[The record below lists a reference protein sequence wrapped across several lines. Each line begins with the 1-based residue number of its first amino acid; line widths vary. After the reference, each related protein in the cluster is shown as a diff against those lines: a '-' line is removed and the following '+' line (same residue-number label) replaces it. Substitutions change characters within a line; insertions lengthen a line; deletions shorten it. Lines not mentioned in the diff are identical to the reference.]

1 MDRIQKDQRASFPQ
15 IQGSLEKG
23 PTDENLRTGRRGNVS
38 VKRSIRFYC
47 AGLLALLMILAA
59 PLRENHAQQPSQYSL
74 SASDELMHRAALLIR
89 DLHRRDA
96 ASREESEYLNLVAV
110 YERAV
115 RLDESRMT
123 GDAALAAAAET
134 YREMAIQFKKQR
146 YFYSAI
152 ESYGAILKQYPNGPF
167 LTRALTGMAHIH
179 EYDLQE
185 PEAAARAY
193 SDIIRRFPESVTAR
207 EAEACLV
214 RLQKAAGDRN
224 PADVIEVHSDEDAAG
239 IATVS
244 QVRHFSGPDY
254 ARVILDL
261 SVTTQ
266 YERKMEGSS
275 LVIKLPTAKVSPLI
289 SQLQTVAAPGGMLK
303 QIRLSAKDSA
313 VEIRIDCSRL
323 RDFAIFSLDNPA
335 RLVAD
340 LRGSRPIGDEGEL
353 AEAQP
358 ATPTA
363 KPGTTGSLT
372 LMRALGLKVRRIVID
387 PGHGGSDTGA
397 IGRDGSFE
405 KDIVLDIGLRLRAAI
420 QRDMKDVEVIMTR
433 DSDKFVP
440 LDERT
445 AIANARQ
452 ADLFVSIHLNS
463 SPAPQASGIETYFLS
478 LEASKEELD
487 VATRENALTTR
498 NAGELQSLLQRIV
511 TDTRINE
518 SREFAQHVQTSLV
531 SGIGRVSP
539 TASFNRGVKKAPFV
553 VLLGANMP
561 SVLAEVSFLSHPKDG
576 EALRTTEFRQ
586 QIAESLFGGIKS
598 YVDALTRTAGN

>member
-1 MDRIQKDQRASFPQ
+1 
-15 IQGSLEKG
+15 
-23 PTDENLRTGRRGNVS
+23 
-38 VKRSIRFYC
+38 VKRSIRFSC
-47 AGLLALLMILAA
+47 AGLLAILMILAA

-96 ASREESEYLNLVAV
+96 ASREESEYLNLVGV

-115 RLDESRMT
+115 RLDETRMT

-134 YREMAIQFKKQR
+134 YREMALQFKKQR

-152 ESYGAILKQYPNGPF
+152 ECYGAILKQYPNGPF

-179 EYDLQE
+179 EHDLQE

-193 SDIIRRFPESVTAR
+193 SDIIRRFPQSVTAR

-214 RLQKAAGDRN
+214 RLQKGSGGIN
-224 PADVIEVHSDEDAAG
+224 GNDVIEVHSDEDAAG

-289 SQLQTVAAPGGMLK
+289 SQLQNVSAPGGMLK

-340 LRGSRPIGDEGEL
+340 LRGSRPIGDE
-353 AEAQP
+353 AEIAETQP
-358 ATPTA
+358 ALPA
-363 KPGTTGSLT
+363 VKPGTPGSMT

-405 KDIVLDIGLRLRAAI
+405 KDIVLDIGLRLRAVI
-420 QRDMKDVEVIMTR
+420 QRELKDVEVIMTR
-433 DSDKFVP
+433 ETDKFVP

-452 ADLFVSIHLNS
+452 ADLFISIHLNS

-478 LEASKEELD
+478 LDANKDELD

-498 NAGELQSLLQRIV
+498 NAGELQSLLQKIV

-539 TASFNRGVKKAPFV
+539 SASFNRGVKKAPFV

-576 EALRTTEFRQ
+576 EALRTSEFRQ
-586 QIAESLFGGIKS
+586 QIAESLFGGIKT
-598 YVDALTRTAGN
+598 YVDSLTRTAGN

>member
-1 MDRIQKDQRASFPQ
+1 M
-15 IQGSLEKG
+15 
-23 PTDENLRTGRRGNVS
+23 
-38 VKRSIRFYC
+38 KRSIRFYC

-185 PEAAARAY
+185 PESAARAY

-289 SQLQTVAAPGGMLK
+289 SQLQTVASPGGMLK

-358 ATPTA
+358 SAPAA

-420 QRDMKDVEVIMTR
+420 QREMKDVEVIMTR

>member
-1 MDRIQKDQRASFPQ
+1 M
-15 IQGSLEKG
+15 
-23 PTDENLRTGRRGNVS
+23 
-38 VKRSIRFYC
+38 KRSIRFSC

-96 ASREESEYLNLVAV
+96 ASREESEYLNLVGV

-134 YREMAIQFKKQR
+134 YREMAVQFKKQR

-224 PADVIEVHSDEDAAG
+224 PMDVIEVHSDEDAAG

-289 SQLQTVAAPGGMLK
+289 SQLQTVAAPGGMLR

-340 LRGSRPIGDEGEL
+340 LRGSRPIGEESEI
-353 AEAQP
+353 AESQP
-358 ATPTA
+358 VIPAV
-363 KPGTTGSLT
+363 KPGAPGSMT

-397 IGRDGSFE
+397 IGRDGSYE

-420 QRDMKDVEVIMTR
+420 QREMKDVEVIMTR

-478 LEASKEELD
+478 LEASKDELD

-498 NAGELQSLLQRIV
+498 NAGELQSLLQKIV

-531 SGIGRVSP
+531 SGISRVSP

-598 YVDALTRTAGN
+598 YVDSLTRTAGN

>member
-1 MDRIQKDQRASFPQ
+1 M
-15 IQGSLEKG
+15 
-23 PTDENLRTGRRGNVS
+23 
-38 VKRSIRFYC
+38 KRSIRFYC

-134 YREMAIQFKKQR
+134 YREMAVQFKKQR

-340 LRGSRPIGDEGEL
+340 LRGSRPIGEEGEM

-358 ATPTA
+358 APTA
-363 KPGTTGSLT
+363 VKPGTPGSMT

-433 DSDKFVP
+433 DSDRFVP

-478 LEASKEELD
+478 LEASKDELE

-498 NAGELQSLLQRIV
+498 NAGELQSLLQKIV

-598 YVDALTRTAGN
+598 YVDSLTRTAGN

>member
-1 MDRIQKDQRASFPQ
+1 
-15 IQGSLEKG
+15 
-23 PTDENLRTGRRGNVS
+23 
-38 VKRSIRFYC
+38 
-47 AGLLALLMILAA
+47 LLL
-59 PLRENHAQQPSQYSL
+59 
-74 SASDELMHRAALLIR
+74 R
-89 DLHRRDA
+89 DLHRREA
-96 ASREESEYLNLVAV
+96 LAREENEYLNLVTV

-115 RLDESRMT
+115 KLDEDHQT
-123 GDAALAAAAET
+123 GDAALAAAADT
-134 YREMAIQFKKQR
+134 YREMARQFKKQR

-152 ESYGAILKQYPNGPF
+152 ECYGAILKQYPNGPF
-167 LTRALTGMAHIH
+167 LTRALTGMARIH
-179 EYDLQE
+179 EQDLQE

-193 SDIIRRFPESVTAR
+193 SDIIRRFPQSVSAR
-207 EAEACLV
+207 EAEASLV
-214 RLQKAAGDRN
+214 RLQKVTGDRN
-224 PADVIEVHSDEDAAG
+224 PVDVIEAHSDDDAAG

-289 SQLQTVAAPGGMLK
+289 SQLQNVSSPGGMLK
-303 QIRLSAKDSA
+303 QIRLNVKESS

-323 RDFAIFSLDNPA
+323 RDFAIFTLDNPA

-340 LRGSRPIGDEGEL
+340 LRGSHPFGEE
-353 AEAQP
+353 AEAAEVQP
-358 ATPTA
+358 TTPA
-363 KPGTTGSLT
+363 VKPGGQGSLT

-405 KDIVLDIGLRLRAAI
+405 KDLVLDIGLRLRAAI
-420 QRDMKDVEVIMTR
+420 QRDLKDVEVIMTR
-433 DSDKFVP
+433 ETDKFVP

-445 AIANARQ
+445 AIANAKQ

-463 SPAPQASGIETYFLS
+463 SPAPMASGVETYFLS
-478 LEASKEELD
+478 LEATKDELE
-487 VATRENALTTR
+487 VATRENSLTAR

-518 SREFAQHVQTSLV
+518 SREFAQHVQSNLV
-531 SGIGRVSP
+531 SGLGRVSP

-561 SVLAEVSFLSHPKDG
+561 SILAEVSFLSNPKDG

-598 YVDALTRTAGN
+598 YVDSLTRSASR